1 MDTDEVQRIDGES
14 NSINSDQYRVRDFV
28 LFSYTN
34 GIQEKCASIKADRDT
49 ETKQLCSKAHYRL
62 CNQQKGSQKYMSSD
76 NLYLSALLMK
86 KTKLNSITNTRFSC
100 SICIRLFLSY

>member
-49 ETKQLCSKAHYRL
+49 EKKNNCAVKHIGFAINKRAH
-62 CNQQKGSQKYMSSD
+62 K
-76 NLYLSALLMK
+76 
-86 KTKLNSITNTRFSC
+86 NT
-100 SICIRLFLSY
+100 